1 MSNRRTRPAGRGATP
16 AAGKGRAAAAKER
29 AAKLR
34 EEQRR
39 AERRR
44 AVWQSVAA
52 AAVIVLVVGIGV
64 GVQAYRNRGEGPVRT
79 PANAVDGTG
88 FAVGNASAKAAV
100 ELYEDFQCPA
110 CREFE
115 QDAGPALRAFVDAG
129 AARVVYRPIAFLDRA
144 STTRYS
150 TRSLSA
156 AACAADAGV
165 FARMHDLLY
174 ANQPAEGTA
183 GLTDDQLIALGRQA
197 GASGEGFAACVR
209 DKRYRAWTAT
219 VTDTASKAG
228 VNSTPTVRVNGQ
240 PLSNPTKENLTAAI
254 QAAQS

>member
-1 MSNRRTRPAGRGATP
+1 VSNRKPGRPAARTKP
-16 AAGKGRAAAAKER
+16 RAARER

-39 AERRR
+39 TERRR
-44 AVWQSVAA
+44 RAAWQSAVAV
-52 AAVIVLVVGIGV
+52 AVIVLVVGVGA
-64 GVQAYRNRGEGPVRT
+64 GVQAYRNRSHGPTGT

-88 FAVGNASAKAAV
+88 FAIGNASAKATI

-110 CREFE
+110 CAGFE
-115 QDAGPALRAFVDAG
+115 QAAGPALRQFADAG
-129 AARVVYRPIAFLDRA
+129 TARVVYRPIAFLDRA

-150 TRSLSA
+150 TRALNA
-156 AACAADAGV
+156 AGCAAEAGV
-165 FARMHDLLY
+165 FTRMHDLLY

-183 GLTDDQLIALGRQA
+183 GLTDDQLIDLGRQA
-197 GASGEGFAACVR
+197 GTSGGQFASCVR
-209 DKRYRAWTAT
+209 DLRYQAWAAT

-240 PLSNPTKENLTAAI
+240 TLSDPTPANLTAAI
-254 QAAQS
+254 RGALS